1 MNGNDFALKEMDRYY
16 EQMNGCTSTSGRNY
30 NFKKMLAIW
39 NSNPIVQKVW
49 EYIADA
55 YRITKRFVKRVVS
68 KVVPSVAVNAKSV
81 ETNFPEGSQLVYLT
95 RLLDRDGELIW
106 SKVGTTTRSIKTRMA
121 EHLRYYRKY
130 GVTEIEVTRVWNC
143 GELPAEGLESEFR
156 AKYMKKYPGTFR
168 KNDRFAGVE
177 FDLEE
182 ADKIV
187 ENYLLGA

>member
-1 MNGNDFALKEMDRYY
+1 MTPELALMDSYY
-16 EQMNGCTSTSGRNY
+16 ERMKNCSSTSGRNY
-30 NFKKMLAIW
+30 NFKKML
-39 NSNPIVQKVW
+39 NLYEQFPSVREVW
-49 EYIADA
+49 EYFADA
-55 YRITKRFVKRVVS
+55 YRVVKRFVKRVVS
-68 KVVPSVAVNAKSV
+68 AVIPSVGVTVDKADTQHPKGA
-81 ETNFPEGSQLVYLT
+81 QLVYLV
-95 RLLDRDGELIW
+95 RLLDCDGELVW
-106 SKVGTTTRSIKTRMA
+106 SKVGTTTRAIKKRMA

-130 GVTEIEVTRVWNC
+130 GVSEVQVTRVWNC

-187 ENYLLGA
+187 ENYLAGA

>member
-1 MNGNDFALKEMDRYY
+1 MTPELALTLMDSYY
-16 EQMNGCTSTSGRNY
+16 ERMQNCSSTSGRNY
-30 NFKKMLAIW
+30 NFKKML
-39 NSNPIVQKVW
+39 NLYEQFSSVREVW
-49 EYIADA
+49 EYFADA
-55 YRITKRFVKRVVS
+55 YRIVKRFVKRVVS
-68 KVVPSVAVNAKSV
+68 AIIPSVGVTVDKAD
-81 ETNFPEGSQLVYLT
+81 TQYPEGSQLVYLV
-95 RLLDRDGELIW
+95 RLLDREGELVW
-106 SKVGTTTRSIKTRMA
+106 SKVGTTTRAIKKRMA

-130 GVTEIEVTRVWNC
+130 GVSEVQVTRVWNC

-187 ENYLLGA
+187 ENYLAGA